1 MKEILEFFV
10 GHLKRVD
17 KILPAICIIITAFD
31 IFLVNSMY
39 EAGFIPQNMVKTQ
52 FVAAILGIFA
62 SFAISFIDYKFIAKL
77 WYIYAP
83 IAVIL
88 QLLVWSPIG
97 VRRDDDAAWLQ
108 IGGKNGITI
117 QPSEILKFVFIITLA
132 LHISKLGDKLN
143 SLPHLL
149 LVCAH
154 GLFPT
159 ALIIAQGDAGSA
171 LVFLFIFIVMLFM
184 GGISWKYMVAA
195 ALAVPPV
202 IYVAWN
208 YVMKDHHRIR
218 FLVLFD
224 EEVRQ
229 EQILNKYYQQNQ
241 GKIGMGAGQLTGL
254 GFDHDTYFFDE
265 LCEEPKIADIPEI
278 YNDMVFSY
286 IGMTMGFIGCMAVVI
301 AMAVLCLKLLSNASG
316 AGDPFGRLICVGVF
330 ALVLFH
336 CIINIG
342 MALSVVPVIGIP
354 LPFIST
360 GGTSMLMMHACMG
373 LVLSVSAHKEKA
385 KHMFY
390 EE

>member
-1 MKEILEFFV
+1 MKEILDFFV
-10 GHLKRVD
+10 GHIKRVD
-17 KILPAICIIITAFD
+17 KVLPAICVIITVFD

-39 EAGFIPQNMVKTQ
+39 KTGYIPQGVVKTQ
-52 FVAAILGIFA
+52 FIAAILGVLA
-62 SFAISFIDYKFIAKL
+62 SFVISFVDYKFIAKL
-77 WYIYAP
+77 WYVYAP
-83 IAVIL
+83 LAVIL

-97 VRRDDDAAWLQ
+97 VQRDDDVAWIQ
-108 IGGKNGITI
+108 IGGVNGITI

-159 ALIIAQGDAGSA
+159 ALIVAQGDAGSA

-184 GGISWKYMVAA
+184 GGVSWKYIIAA
-195 ALAVPPV
+195 VVAVPPV

-208 YVMKDHHRIR
+208 YVMKDHHRLR

-224 EEVRQ
+224 EATRK
-229 EQILNKYYQQNQ
+229 EQIRNVYYQQYM
-241 GKIGMGAGQLTGL
+241 GKIGLGSGQLTGM
-254 GFDHDTYFFDE
+254 GFDPQTYHDVQND
-265 LCEEPKIADIPEI
+265 IQIIDIPEI
-278 YNDMVFSY
+278 YNDFVFSY
-286 IGMTMGFIGCMAVVI
+286 IGMTMGFIGCMAVVV
-301 AMAVLCLKLLSNASG
+301 ALAVLCLKLLSNASG

-342 MALSVVPVIGIP
+342 MVLSVVPVIGIP

-360 GGTSMLMMHACMG
+360 GGTAMIMMHACMG

>member
-1 MKEILEFFV
+1 MKDILDFFV

-17 KILPAICIIITAFD
+17 KVLPAICIIITTFD

-39 EAGFIPQNMVKTQ
+39 QTGYIPQSVVKTQ
-52 FVAAILGIFA
+52 FIAAILGILA
-62 SFAISFIDYKFIAKL
+62 SFVISLVDYKFIAKL
-77 WYIYAP
+77 WYVYAP
-83 IAVIL
+83 LAVIL

-97 VRRDDDAAWLQ
+97 VQRDDDVAWLQ

-184 GGISWKYMVAA
+184 GGVSWKYIIAAVA
-195 ALAVPPV
+195 AVPPV

-208 YVMKDHHRIR
+208 YVMKDHHRLR

-224 EEVRQ
+224 EEVRR
-229 EQILNKYYQQNQ
+229 EQIRNVYYQQNQ
-241 GKIGMGAGQLTGL
+241 GKIGLGVGQLTGM
-254 GFDHDTYFFDE
+254 GFDPQIYHDFQN
-265 LCEEPKIADIPEI
+265 DIQIIDVPEI
-278 YNDMVFSY
+278 YNDFVFSY
-286 IGMTMGFIGCMAVVI
+286 IGMTMGFIGCMAVVV
-301 AMAVLCLKLLSNASG
+301 ALAVLCLKLLSNASG

-342 MALSVVPVIGIP
+342 MVLSVVPVIGIP

-360 GGTSMLMMHACMG
+360 GGTAMIMMHACMG

-390 EE
+390 EED

>member
-1 MKEILEFFV
+1 MKELLSYLT

-17 KILPAICIIITAFD
+17 KVLPAICLVITAFD

-39 EAGFIPQNMVKTQ
+39 LTGYIPQRLVKTQ
-52 FVAAILGIFA
+52 FIAAVLGICAAIV
-62 SFAISFIDYKFIAKL
+62 ISFFDYKFIAKL

-88 QLLVWSPIG
+88 QFLVWSPIG
-97 VRRDDDAAWLQ
+97 VHRGDDVAWIQ
-108 IGGKNGITI
+108 IGGKNGFTI

-154 GLFPT
+154 GLFPV

-184 GGISWKYMVAA
+184 GGVSWKYILIAA
-195 ALAVPPV
+195 AAVPPIV
-202 IYVAWN
+202 YVAWN
-208 YVMKDHHRIR
+208 YIMNDDHRMRIM
-218 FLVLFD
+218 LLFD
-224 EEVRQ
+224 EELQ
-229 EQILNKYYQQNQ
+229 QKEILNMYYQQNHGQ
-241 GKIGMGAGQLTGL
+241 IALGSGKLTGL
-254 GFDHDTYFFDE
+254 GFDPDILT
-265 LCEEPKIADIPEI
+265 IDIPEV
-278 YNDMVFSY
+278 YNDMIFSY
-286 IGMTMGFIGCMAVVI
+286 IGMTMGFIGCIAVVI
-301 AMAVLCLKLLSNASG
+301 AMAALCLKLLSNASG
-316 AGDPFGRLICVGVF
+316 AGDPLGRLICVGVF
-330 ALVLFH
+330 ALILFH
-336 CIINIG
+336 CVINIG
-342 MALSVVPVIGIP
+342 VVLSVVPVIGIP

-360 GGTSMLMMHACMG
+360 GGTSMIMMHAYIG
-373 LVLSVSAHKEKA
+373 LVLSVSSHKEKA

>member
-1 MKEILEFFV
+1 MKDILDFFV

-17 KILPAICIIITAFD
+17 KVLPAICIIITTFD

-39 EAGFIPQNMVKTQ
+39 RTGYIPQNVVKTQ
-52 FVAAILGIFA
+52 FIAAILGVTA
-62 SFAISFIDYKFIAKL
+62 SFVISFIDYKFIAKL

-83 IAVIL
+83 LAVIL

-97 VRRDDDAAWLQ
+97 VQRDDDVAWIQ
-108 IGGKNGITI
+108 IGGKNGVTI

-184 GGISWKYMVAA
+184 GGVSWKYIIAA
-195 ALAVPPV
+195 VVAVPPV

-208 YVMKDHHRIR
+208 YVMKDHHRLR

-224 EEVRQ
+224 EEVRK
-229 EQILNKYYQQNQ
+229 EQIRNVYYQQYQ
-241 GKIGMGAGQLTGL
+241 GKIGLGVGQLTGM
-254 GFDHDTYFFDE
+254 GFDPQTYHDIQNDVQ
-265 LCEEPKIADIPEI
+265 IIDIPEI
-278 YNDMVFSY
+278 YNDFVFSY
-286 IGMTMGFIGCMAVVI
+286 IGMTMGFIGCMAVVV
-301 AMAVLCLKLLSNASG
+301 ALAVLCLKLLSNASG
-316 AGDPFGRLICVGVF
+316 ASDPFGRLICVGVF

-342 MALSVVPVIGIP
+342 MVLSVVPVIGIP

-360 GGTSMLMMHACMG
+360 GGTAMIMMHACMG